1 MNENSAPILVFGY
14 GNPSRGD
21 DALGPALIERLERH
35 KANGILSNLDL
46 LTDFQLQVEH
56 ALDLQD
62 RERVI
67 FVDAGLFQEE
77 PFRFIPVYPEQDSSY
92 TTHAMSPGAVLH
104 VLERGIGVQSPPCM
118 LLAIGGYGF
127 GLGSSLSN
135 RARENLELA
144 ETFLLR
150 ELGNWPV

>member
-21 DALGPALIERLERH
+21 DALGPRLIERLERH

-46 LTDFQLQVEH
+46 LVDFQLQAEH

-67 FVDAGLFQEE
+67 FVDAGLLQEK
-77 PFRFIPVYPEQDSSY
+77 PFRCMPVYPERDASY
-92 TTHAMSPGAVLH
+92 TTHAMSPNAVLH
-104 VLERGIGVQSPPCM
+104 ILAHGIGAQPPPCM
-118 LLAIGGYGF
+118 LLVVGGYEF
-127 GLGSSLSN
+127 DLGSPLSM
-135 RARENLELA
+135 RARENLALA
-144 ETFLLR
+144 EAFLLR
-150 ELGNWPV
+150 ELGN